1 MKYTFAEKR
10 LKKKIKRSP
19 YFFVMNSYSRR
30 PEEVYRVLDLN
41 KEGKLWYSTFPL
53 NLQDVKKY
61 WVYSSEITLKELAE
75 QKEKYVWAK
84 PKEIGKILDKY
95 SELYNGFKSLN
106 YFISNGELYYVYEKN
121 FDKEYSISFDELK
134 MAKGYNLWDR
144 TKQIFYYADLS
155 SDRKRE
161 LERNSEEK
169 ATVLPLKNV
178 KWLTD
183 KEANDYMLRNIF
195 EFILGDGVSNTIDQ
209 NLI

>member
-1 MKYTFAEKR
+1 MKPFAEKN
-10 LKKKIKRSP
+10 LKKKIKKSP

-61 WVYSSEITLKELAE
+61 WTYSSEITLKELAE

-84 PKEIGKILDKY
+84 PEEIGKILDEY

-106 YFISNGELYYVYEKN
+106 YFIDNGELYYVYEKN
-121 FDKEYSISFDELK
+121 FSRQYSISFDELESV
-134 MAKGYNLWDR
+134 KGYNLLDK
-144 TKQIFYYADLS
+144 TKKIFYYANL
-155 SDRKRE
+155 KKE
-161 LERNSEEK
+161 LLEENGEK
-169 ATVLPLKNV
+169 EEVTVFPLKNV

-183 KEANDYMLRNIF
+183 KEANNYMLRNIF
-195 EFILGDGVSNTIDQ
+195 EFILGVGISKPIKHF
-209 NLI
+209 